1 MELIIWYNKSIF
13 KSGEEPKMAELDNS
27 VYEKFYSD
35 AEVVK
40 LMARTEVH
48 DNLEMDYHTHSVKV
62 GLLAT
67 LLKFNHLV
75 EFFKKISRELANE
88 YFGGNYKEL
97 NSILNDDGREL
108 LTAIFADRNYISHM
122 ISEDALVNPPWELRM
137 VNEYTKK
144 KENI

>member
-1 MELIIWYNKSIF
+1 
-13 KSGEEPKMAELDNS
+13 MAKLDSS

-40 LMARTEVH
+40 LMAQTEVQ
-48 DNLEMDYHTHSVKV
+48 DNLVMDFCDQPVKV

-75 EFFKKISRELANE
+75 EFFKKISQVLAKE
-88 YFGGNYKEL
+88 YFDGNYKEL

-108 LTAIFADRNYISHM
+108 ITEIFADRNYISHM
-122 ISEDALVNPPWELRM
+122 ISEDALVNPPWVLRSLTECTQKM
-137 VNEYTKK
+137 EDILRLYRTSIG
-144 KENI
+144 EETLL